1 MEDVKIITCHGE
13 EILPYLD
20 AAARLRIEVFRE
32 YPYLYDGSEKY
43 EQEYLSHYLQ
53 SPGSVFVCA
62 LSSEKVIGIST
73 ALPLKDADEG
83 FQLPFLQH
91 GKPIGEIYYLGESVL
106 LPAYRG
112 RGMGHAF
119 FDHRESRAK
128 ELGYRTAT
136 FCSVMRA
143 PDHPLRPNGYRDHEN
158 FWSHRHY
165 QRNGLFAELAWKQID
180 STGDVSNRLEFWERD
195 L

>member
-1 MEDVKIITCHGE
+1 MEDVNIITCHGE

-32 YPYLYDGSEKY
+32 YPYLYDGSEEY
-43 EQEYLSHYLQ
+43 EREYLAHYLQ

-62 LSSEKVIGIST
+62 LSNDKVIGIST
-73 ALPLKDADEG
+73 ALPLKDADES

-91 GKPIGEIYYLGESVL
+91 GKPITEIYYLGESVL
-106 LPAYRG
+106 QPAYRG
-112 RGMGHAF
+112 RGIGHAF
-119 FDHRESRAK
+119 FDHRENRAR
-128 ELGYRTAT
+128 ELGYRSTT
-136 FCSVMRA
+136 FCSVLRA
-143 PDHPLRPNGYRDHEN
+143 PDHRLCPQGYRDHKN

-165 QRNGLFAELAWKQID
+165 RPNGLYAELTWKQID
-180 STGDVSNRLEFWERD
+180 SIGEMTNRLEFWQRD